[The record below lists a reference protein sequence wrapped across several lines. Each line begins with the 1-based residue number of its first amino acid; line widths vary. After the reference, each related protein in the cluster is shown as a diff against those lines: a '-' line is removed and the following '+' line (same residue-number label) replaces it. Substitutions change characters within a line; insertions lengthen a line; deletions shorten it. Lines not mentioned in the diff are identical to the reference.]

1 MTYIAGLAKRA
12 HKSATIQQR
21 SKEFVT
27 QIPNLSG
34 KKRRALVGR
43 MVNRC
48 NTDLDCIRSRVYFRP
63 AAKLLTGDRDLS
75 VKKYELSESQWN
87 LVEQLAEE
95 IKKFERLTMLFSEI
109 EVPSIHRVVPAPLK
123 LQDKLAASER
133 NQSLH
138 PSSSIYWVALVGVV
152 QATLKYWEA
161 ESKRHPRLAKFVLSI
176 LSAPA
181 SSVDAERAFSGGRL
195 TINHLQLSMNNTSIA
210 DLVFLND
217 QPPKAKSGKK
227 PAAAPFASASK
238 SKAAAKNPLFQAN
251 PRNFGI
257 GQDIQHKTDLTR
269 FVKWPEYVRLQRQ
282 KVILN
287 KRLKVPPAIAQF
299 EHTLDKNTA
308 TQLFKLLNKYRPETK
323 QEKKARL
330 DATAEATAKDKEA
343 KDKDSKKPLFVKYGL
358 NHCVALIEAKKAN
371 LVVIANDVDPIEL
384 VVFLPALCRKMG
396 VPYVIVKSK
405 ARLGTVVH
413 KKTAAVLTLQDVR
426 SEDNKE
432 LATLVSAAKANF
444 TDRYEEHRRHW
455 GGGLRGNKSTAKLR
469 KRAKAAGQSVTA
481 AAAAAL

>member
-1 MTYIAGLAKRA
+1 MALEHPRRKTRHCVSALEVTAIA
-12 HKSATIQQR
+12 
-21 SKEFVT
+21 
-27 QIPNLSG
+27 
-34 KKRRALVGR
+34 
-43 MVNRC
+43 
-48 NTDLDCIRSRVYFRP
+48 
-63 AAKLLTGDRDLS
+63 
-75 VKKYELSESQWN
+75 N
-87 LVEQLAEE
+87 LVL
-95 IKKFERLTMLFSEI
+95 
-109 EVPSIHRVVPAPLK
+109 
-123 LQDKLAASER
+123 
-133 NQSLH
+133 
-138 PSSSIYWVALVGVV
+138 
-152 QATLKYWEA
+152 
-161 ESKRHPRLAKFVLSI
+161 
-176 LSAPA
+176 
-181 SSVDAERAFSGGRL
+181 
-195 TINHLQLSMNNTSIA
+195 
-210 DLVFLND
+210 LND

-227 PAAAPFASASK
+227 PAAAPFGASSK
-238 SKAAAKNPLFQAN
+238 SKAATKNPLFTAN

-257 GQDIQHKTDLTR
+257 GQDIRPTTDLTR

-299 EHTLDKNTA
+299 DHTLDKNTA

-330 DATAEATAKDKEA
+330 DATAKATAESKEA
-343 KDKDSKKPLFVKYGL
+343 KDKARLEE
-358 NHCVALIEAKKAN
+358 ALKAN

-432 LATLVSAAKANF
+432 LSTLVSAAKANF
-444 TDRYEEHRRHW
+444 TDKYEEHRRHW

-469 KRAKAAGQSVTA
+469 KRAKAAGQTVSA
-481 AAAAAL
+481 AAAASL